1 MSRAGHGLGFQ
12 RRNMQAASDAGD
24 TSPLLQYAMIAAADP
39 KAPAEFRAMGPTVW
53 AVQFA
58 LVTGSL
64 YVVDPLS
71 LREGEGLDEY
81 WYSGFNPLYWPV
93 KEKYHSARDW
103 IFNDDS
109 GPSFWDSW
117 HWV

>member
-71 LREGEGLDEY
+71 IREGEGLDEY
-81 WYSGFNPLYWPV
+81 WLSYSNPMYSWPS
-93 KEKYHSARDW
+93 KFHQGAMSLIPDK
-103 IFNDDS
+103 
-109 GPSFWDSW
+109 PSFWDFY
-117 HWV
+117 